1 MSVRSLAAGNGPSK
15 KTRRSKKRRT
25 AEVSDSDSS
34 SSSSS
39 SDSESEQPTRNSGET
54 ASGGAIKDIAVEE
67 LDVELSD
74 LEEDRKNDVIGEN
87 EDEVLDK
94 ATRQILNDIPLT
106 TTELSEKSRKN
117 VNNIDLTKIQ
127 QTIQEAQ
134 ERVSFSKDEGQLKN
148 AYLSVLF
155 KHYGEDVNSLR
166 EAQDFTPKS
175 LVLLA
180 NVLKDGGNMFDIDT
194 LRTVVESE
202 Q

>member
-1 MSVRSLAAGNGPSK
+1 MGLSNPAVATGSSK

-39 SDSESEQPTRNSGET
+39 SSESESEENGNANE
-54 ASGGAIKDIAVEE
+54 IALEEDVDDAAQLQE

-74 LEEDRKNDVIGEN
+74 AESSKFDGAALNQDEN
-87 EDEVLDK
+87 MDK
-94 ATRQILNDIPLT
+94 ATREALNDIPLT
-106 TTELSEKSRKN
+106 TTELSRSSYKN

-127 QTIQEAQ
+127 QTLQEA
-134 ERVSFSKDEGQLKN
+134 EKRVSSAKDQGQLKN
-148 AYLSVLF
+148 AYLGVLF
-155 KHYGEDVNSLR
+155 NHYGEDVNSLR

-180 NVLKDGGNMFDIDT
+180 NVLKDGGQIFDIDT
-194 LRTVVESE
+194 LRAVVESE

>member
-1 MSVRSLAAGNGPSK
+1 MAVTDNNLAKVASR

-39 SDSESEQPTRNSGET
+39 SDAESEKENNEGSAINGASESQPM
-54 ASGGAIKDIAVEE
+54 EE
-67 LDVELSD
+67 HSD
-74 LEEDRKNDVIGEN
+74 LEISEEGVMEDIKLDD
-87 EDEVLDK
+87 DETLGD

-106 TTELSEKSRKN
+106 STELSENPRKN
-117 VNNIDLTKIQ
+117 INNIDLSQIQ
-127 QTIQEAQ
+127 QTLQEAQ
-134 ERVSFSKDEGQLKN
+134 NKVSSTKDEGQLKN
-148 AYLSVLF
+148 SYLSVVF

-166 EAQDFTPKS
+166 EAPDFTPKS

-180 NVLKDGGNMFDIDT
+180 NVLKDGGHMFDIDT

-202 Q
+202 L